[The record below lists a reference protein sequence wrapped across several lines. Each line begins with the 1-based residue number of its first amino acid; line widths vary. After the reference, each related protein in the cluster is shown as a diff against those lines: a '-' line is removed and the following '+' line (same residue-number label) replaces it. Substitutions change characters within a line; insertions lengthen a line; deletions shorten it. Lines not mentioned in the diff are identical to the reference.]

1 MSNTPSQHLS
11 RSAIGRMSRSAG
23 GRLSRSAVGR
33 ATGRLTHRLAHTTT
47 VRAAGKFLR
56 RQLWAWPLIAAV
68 ILGTAGLLVHRSVE
82 RAMRSQREAELTTIL
97 NADVEALRVWMTEQ
111 GRNAELLAADDKLHG
126 PIRELLALPATGN
139 DAERTLLQAKAQDEL
154 RARLNPRLKALG
166 YTGYFVVSPGGVVIG
181 SEQDPP
187 VGKPLGGYRQ
197 EFFDGVLKTGP
208 SISKPYRT
216 PLLLKDEKGE
226 YRANLPTMFA
236 AAPIKDETGKA
247 IATLGVRIRPD
258 AEFTHILQVAR
269 AGQSGETYAFDE
281 NGLLLSNSRFDDDL
295 KRVGLLA
302 DLPDS
307 QSVLTVH
314 VRDPGVNMMEG
325 ERPALRR
332 ADQPL
337 TRMAAD
343 CVAGNSGCDPDGYRG
358 YRGVPKVGAWTWLP
372 EYDFGVATEI
382 DKDESYAPVYILRRA
397 FWGLMGLLGLAAVGI
412 FVAMLVMSRQHKLL
426 QAAVLQAK
434 QLGQYTLEAKLGAGG
449 MGTVYR
455 ARHAMLRRP
464 TAVKLLDIDKM
475 SDAAITR
482 FEREVQ
488 ATSTLTHPNTV
499 QIFDYGHTPEG
510 IFYYAMELLE
520 GTNLD
525 DLVARIGPLPEARA
539 VYLLKQA
546 CGSLAEAHA
555 AGLVH
560 RDVKPA
566 NLFVTRRGGMAD
578 FIKVLD
584 FGLVKAVGGAD
595 EAHLTSANTVTG
607 TPLYLSPEAVN
618 EPERL
623 DARADVYALGAVA
636 YYMLTGQPVFTG
648 ATVMEICMKHVR
660 ETPEPPSAR
669 LGRPVSPA
677 LEQLILRCLAKG
689 RAERPGDAGALL
701 RELEKCPV
709 TARWSPDD
717 AAAWWDSNAKTP
729 PPAPPAAA
737 PTPSA
742 QLARTIDQSPLAV
755 TGAFESN

>member
-1 MSNTPSQHLS
+1 MSDPSRHLS
-11 RSAIGRMSRSAG
+11 RSAVGRLSRSAA
-23 GRLSRSAVGR
+23 GRVSRSAVGR
-33 ATGRLTHRLAHTTT
+33 ATGRLARRLAHTTT
-47 VRAAGKFLR
+47 VKAAGRFLR
-56 RQLWAWPLIAAV
+56 RQLWAWPLVAAV
-68 ILGTAGLLVHRSVE
+68 ILGVAGLLVHHSVE
-82 RAMRSQREAELTTIL
+82 WAMRDQREAELTTIRD
-97 NADVEALRVWMTEQ
+97 ADVEALRVWMTEQ
-111 GRNAELLAADDKLHG
+111 GRNAEQLAEDEKLHA
-126 PIRELLALPATGN
+126 PLQELLALSGTGPE
-139 DAERTLLQAKAQDEL
+139 AERALLQAKAQADL
-154 RARLNPRLKALG
+154 RARLGPRLKALG
-166 YTGYFVVSPGGVVIG
+166 YTGYFVVSPAGVVIA

-197 EFFDGVLKTGP
+197 EFFNHVTKNGP
-208 SISKPYRT
+208 SVSKPYRT

-236 AAPIKDETGKA
+236 AAPLKDPGGKPVA
-247 IATLGVRIRPD
+247 AFGVRIRPEE
-258 AEFTHILQVAR
+258 EFTRILQVAR
-269 AGQSGETYAFDE
+269 AGKSGETYAFDRD
-281 NGLLLSNSRFDDDL
+281 GLMLSNSRHDDDL
-295 KRVGLLA
+295 KQIGLLP

-307 QSVLTVH
+307 QSVLTIH
-314 VRDPGVNMMEG
+314 VRDPGVNMSAG
-325 ERPALRR
+325 ERPTLRR

-343 CVAGNSGCDPDGYRG
+343 CVAGGTGCDPDEYRG

-397 FWGLMGLLGLAAVGI
+397 FWGLMGLLVLAAIGI
-412 FVAMLVMSRQHKLL
+412 FVAMLVMARQQKHL

-475 SDAAITR
+475 SDAAIAR

-488 ATSTLTHPNTV
+488 ATSALTHPNTV
-499 QIFDYGHTPEG
+499 QIFDYGRTPEG

-525 DLVARIGPLPEARA
+525 DLVARTGPLPEARA

-566 NLFVTRRGGMAD
+566 NLFLTRRGGLAD
-578 FIKVLD
+578 FVKVLD
-584 FGLVKAVGGAD
+584 FGLVKAVAGAD
-595 EAHLTSANTVTG
+595 EAHLTSANAVTG

-618 EPERL
+618 EPDRL

-636 YYMLTGQPVFTG
+636 YYLITGQPVFTG

-660 ETPEPPSAR
+660 EAPTPPSAR
-669 LGRPVSPA
+669 LGRPISLA
-677 LEQLILRCLAKG
+677 LEALILKCLAKA
-689 RAERPGDAGALL
+689 RADRPGDAGALL

-709 TARWSPDD
+709 IGTWSAAE
-717 AAAWWDSNAKTP
+717 AAAWWEEFAKS
-729 PPAPPAAA
+729 PPASSLPSSPPTSPAATTDQA
-737 PTPSA
+737 P
-742 QLARTIDQSPLAV
+742 LDV
-755 TGAFESN
+755 TGAYVTR

>member
-1 MSNTPSQHLS
+1 MSDVRPHLS
-11 RSAIGRMSRSAG
+11 RSAIGRVSRSAG
-23 GRLSRSAVGR
+23 ARLSRSAVGR
-33 ATGRLTHRLAHTTT
+33 TTGRLLHQFAGTTT
-47 VRAAGKFLR
+47 VKAAGKFLR

-82 RAMRSQREAELTTIL
+82 RAMRDQREAELTTIL

-111 GRNAELLAADDKLHG
+111 ARNAEQLAEDEKLQ
-126 PIRELLALPATGN
+126 PPLKELLALSGTGPE
-139 DAERTLLQAKAQDEL
+139 AERALLQSKAQADI
-154 RARLNPRLKALG
+154 RARLVPRLKALG
-166 YTGYFVVSPGGVVIG
+166 YTGFFVISPDGVVLAAG
-181 SEQDPP
+181 QDPP
-187 VGKPLGGYRQ
+187 VGKSLGGYRQ
-197 EFFDGVLKTGP
+197 EFFDFVMKSGP
-208 SISKPYRT
+208 SVSKPYRS

-236 AAPIKDETGKA
+236 AAPLRDQAGKVVA
-247 IATLGVRIRPD
+247 AFGVRIRPD
-258 AEFTHILQVAR
+258 EEFTRILQVAR
-269 AGQSGETYAFDE
+269 AGNSGETYAFDRD
-281 NGLLLSNSRFDDDL
+281 GLMLSNSRYDDDL

-307 QSVLTVH
+307 QSVLTIH
-314 VRDPGVNMMEG
+314 VRDPGVNMSAG
-325 ERPALRR
+325 ERPTLRR

-412 FVAMLVMSRQHKLL
+412 FVAMIVMARQQKLL

-475 SDAAITR
+475 SDSAVAR

-525 DLVARIGPLPEARA
+525 DLVARVGPLPEARA
-539 VYLLKQA
+539 VYLLRQA

-555 AGLVH
+555 TGLVH

-566 NLFVTRRGGMAD
+566 NLFVTRRGGLAD
-578 FIKVLD
+578 FVKVLD

-595 EAHLTSANTVTG
+595 EAHLTSANAVTG

-618 EPERL
+618 EPDRL

-636 YYMLTGQPVFTG
+636 YYLLTGQPVFTG
-648 ATVMEICMKHVR
+648 STVMEICMKHVR
-660 ETPEPPSAR
+660 ETPTPPSTR
-669 LGRPVSPA
+669 LGRPVSTA
-677 LEQLILRCLAKG
+677 LEQLILRCLAKA
-689 RAERPGDAGALL
+689 RADRPGDAGALL
-701 RELEKCPV
+701 RELDKCSV
-709 TARWSPDD
+709 AGRWSADD
-717 AAAWWDSNAKTP
+717 AAAWWELYAKSPPSGP
-729 PPAPPAAA
+729 PPAPP
-737 PTPSA
+737 TP
-742 QLARTIDQSPLAV
+742 LARTTDASPLAV
-755 TGAFESN
+755 TGAFDASGR